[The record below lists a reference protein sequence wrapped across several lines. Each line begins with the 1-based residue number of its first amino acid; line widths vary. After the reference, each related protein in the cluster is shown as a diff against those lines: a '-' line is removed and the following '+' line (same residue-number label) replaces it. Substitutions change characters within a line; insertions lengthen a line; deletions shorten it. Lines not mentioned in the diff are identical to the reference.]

1 MCTPT
6 LLFGAVSPASVG
18 LFGSGGAFALG
29 PTLTTLG
36 AFSGVAGQVF
46 QGQAA
51 TAQARAGAQAANY
64 QAAIARRNQ
73 EIANRAA
80 EDAIARGKAATGR
93 KALQTRQFIAR
104 QRVAQAG
111 LGQTVDV
118 GSALDLTA
126 DTAAF
131 GKLDELTIRSN
142 AEREALGFRTQG
154 LNFGASAELAD
165 LRAQNALLAGRA
177 GVTAAGFGL
186 VGTLAG
192 AARKVGFPTKK
203 KTTKSVEFFSGPDIK
218 F

>member
-6 LLFGAVSPASVG
+6 LVITSLISVAHFVS
-18 LFGSGGAFALG
+18 
-29 PTLTTLG
+29 
-36 AFSGVAGQVF
+36 QR
-46 QGQAA
+46 QAA
-51 TAQARAGAQAANY
+51 LAQGRAGAQAANY

-80 EDAIARGKAATGR
+80 EDAVARGEAAVGR

-165 LRAQNALLAGRA
+165 LRAQSALLEGQAAATRA
-177 GVTAAGFGL
+177 GFELA
-186 VGTLAG
+186 GTLAG
-192 AARKVGFPTKK
+192 TARKVGFPTKK
-203 KTTKSVEFFSGPDIK
+203 KKVPVEFFSGPDIK